1 MEPKLNAMEKMCQ
14 DLGVCLQ
21 VLADPLSLL
30 LSLPHSAIMLL
41 LPLPKK
47 CNKCY
52 QNFLQKSQIVSLDRP
67 HAHTFLLYR
76 LLCPELVFFLQIPTF
91 PVLNDRAAVFSGEAA
106 PALHSGSLFL
116 SDIHVSPTV
125 NQFHK
130 ASASMEWASM
140 DTRLWAQAKH
150 HRQVLMPLFVSLENS
165 SISRFVGFLS
175 FSLSFLLKL

>member
-1 MEPKLNAMEKMCQ
+1 MQQM
-14 DLGVCLQ
+14 
-21 VLADPLSLL
+21 LSEFP
-30 LSLPHSAIMLL
+30 SEIPDE
-41 LPLPKK
+41 
-47 CNKCY
+47 
-52 QNFLQKSQIVSLDRP
+52 VSLDRP

-76 LLCPELVFFLQIPTF
+76 LVCPELVFLLQIPTF

-140 DTRLWAQAKH
+140 DTRL
-150 HRQVLMPLFVSLENS
+150 
-165 SISRFVGFLS
+165 
-175 FSLSFLLKL
+175 